1 MNPAYWSAG
10 SFLDRIS
17 PRARKDLLALGVT
30 RPLSSGRR
38 LFTEGG
44 KDTHVE
50 IIQKGFVKVTTM
62 TGGSDQLLAIRMSGD
77 LVGEFAAVS
86 SRPRSATVTACGDIV
101 STIVKQADFRQ
112 FLNRYPAVAAEVTAT
127 VGERLRWANER
138 RADFSAY
145 PVHIRLARVL
155 ADIVASCG
163 QMDDEGLVIAVELS
177 HAELAT
183 LVGAAPDTVQRALRT
198 LRATQLIQTG
208 YRRITVL
215 DLAGLRAFDN
225 EASTARRPARG

>member
-10 SFLDRIS
+10 SFMDRIS
-17 PRARKDLLALGVT
+17 PRARQDLLALGVT

-44 KDTHVE
+44 RDTHVE
-50 IIQKGFVKVTTM
+50 IIRKGFVKVTTR

-77 LVGEFAAVS
+77 LVGEFAAVAG
-86 SRPRSATVTACGDIV
+86 RRRSATVTACGDIV
-101 STIVKQADFRQ
+101 STIVRQTDFRQ
-112 FLNRYPAVAAEVTAT
+112 LLNRYPDVAAEVTAT

-155 ADIVASCG
+155 ADIVVSCG
-163 QMDDEGLVIAVELS
+163 QKDHKGLVIGVELTQP
-177 HAELAT
+177 ELAT
-183 LVGAAPDTVQRALRT
+183 LIGAAPDTVQRALRT
-198 LRATQLIQTG
+198 LRASRLIQSG

-215 DLAGLRAFDN
+215 DLAGLRALGD
-225 EASTARRPARG
+225 EAPERL